1 MRIEDLDEQRS
12 RREYADKIL
21 RDFDSLGLTWDEGP
35 FYQHDREEAYRTAF
49 DVLADV
55 GVVYPCFCTRADLA
69 AQSAPHVMGEKQ
81 VYDRR
86 CLSLG
91 AAEIASKTEQRRK
104 EGRGPSFRL
113 KVPER
118 EVTFCDLYQGCYSQ
132 KLDRDCGDFIVRRAD
147 GGFAYQ
153 LAVVVDDAEQG
164 VNMVARGYD
173 LLVSTPQQIHLQE
186 MLGLATPRYAHFPLF
201 CAPDGRRLAKR
212 NKAASYDE
220 LRSALGSPEA
230 VVGHVA
236 YIGRLQDEDVPI
248 TPEGLL
254 ETFDFEKVADGYKG
268 TVSYEFD
275 IC

>member
-35 FYQHDREEAYRTAF
+35 FYQHDREEAYRAAF
-49 DVLADV
+49 DVLTDV

-69 AQSAPHVMGEKQ
+69 AQSAPHAMGEKQ

-86 CLSLG
+86 CLSLDD
-91 AAEIASKTEQRRK
+91 AEIAIKMEQRRK

-118 EVTFCDLYQGCYSQ
+118 EVAFCDLYQGCYSQ
-132 KLDRDCGDFIVRRAD
+132 QLDRDCGDFIVRRAD

-220 LRSALGSPEA
+220 LCSTLGSPEA
-230 VVGHVA
+230 VIGHVA
-236 YIGRLQDEDVPI
+236 YIGKLQDEDVPI

-254 ETFDFEKVADGYKG
+254 EAFDFEKVADSYKG